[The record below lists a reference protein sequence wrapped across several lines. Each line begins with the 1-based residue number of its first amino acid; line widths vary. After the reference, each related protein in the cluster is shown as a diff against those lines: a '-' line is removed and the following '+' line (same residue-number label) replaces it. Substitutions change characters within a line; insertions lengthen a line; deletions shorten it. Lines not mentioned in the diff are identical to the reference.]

1 MHQSVTARSNRVR
14 RALSYRHARQH
25 VPPGHVVWVY
35 AITGSLAP
43 DQLDGL
49 TGVAGERVRAVSE
62 AGLTAVVG
70 SVDAQTFGDHARAG
84 LMSDLASI
92 ERLARAHHQVIA
104 CVAADG
110 PVLPLRLGTIYPDDH
125 TVRTLLARSSAQFAM
140 ILDSFRGTEEWGV
153 KVYAGKEAAASPQAG
168 QASSQA
174 GQASPQ
180 ASQASPQAGQ
190 VSAQAG
196 QVSPRAGQVAPR
208 AADEGMADETAG
220 SLDALSSPGDQVT
233 SDGEPEA
240 PDAGLIEPMPAAED
254 AEAFAEMVDR
264 ALAGIAIASR
274 HYAPQDPR
282 IDSTGKSL
290 VLNAAYLVLSDRA
303 GEFTAVARALTR
315 AQRGM
320 GAGLTG
326 PWPPYSFADVGPV

>member
-14 RALSYRHARQH
+14 RALSHRHARQH

-35 AITGSLAP
+35 AITGNLAP

-49 TGVAGERVRAVSE
+49 TGVAGERVRSVTE

-70 SVDAQTFGDHARAG
+70 SVEARTFGDQARAD

-153 KVYAGKEAAASPQAG
+153 KVYAGEEDAAAAR
-168 QASSQA
+168 A
-174 GQASPQ
+174 GQASPR
-180 ASQASPQAGQ
+180 AGQASPWAGQ
-190 VSAQAG
+190 
-196 QVSPRAGQVAPR
+196 
-208 AADEGMADETAG
+208 AASCAAEKGTADQTAG
-220 SLDALSSPGDQVT
+220 SPDLLSSPGDRVT

-240 PDAGLIEPMPAAED
+240 PDASLVGPMPAAED

-264 ALAGIAIASR
+264 ALAGLAIASR

-282 IDSTGKSL
+282 IDSGGKSL

>member
-1 MHQSVTARSNRVR
+1 MHQAVTARSNRVR
-14 RALSYRHARQH
+14 RALSHRYARQY

-35 AITGSLAP
+35 AITDNLAP
-43 DQLDGL
+43 DQLAGL
-49 TGVAGERVRAVSE
+49 TGVGGEQIRAVTE

-70 SVDAQTFGDHARAG
+70 SVEARTFGEQARAD
-84 LMSDLASI
+84 LMSDLPSI

-125 TVRTLLARSSAQFAM
+125 TVRTLLGRSSAEFLV

-153 KVYAGKEAAASPQAG
+153 KVYAGEEDAAP
-168 QASSQA
+168 
-174 GQASPQ
+174 PH
-180 ASQASPQAGQ
+180 
-190 VSAQAG
+190 
-196 QVSPRAGQVAPR
+196 
-208 AADEGMADETAG
+208 AAEEGMADDAVG
-220 SLDALSSPGDQVT
+220 RPDALSSPGDPAPGD
-233 SDGEPEA
+233 SEPDGDLVQPL
-240 PDAGLIEPMPAAED
+240 PGSGDP
-254 AEAFAEMVDR
+254 EAFAEIVDR

-282 IDSTGKSL
+282 IDSGEKSL

-303 GEFTAVARALTR
+303 SEFTAVARALTR
-315 AQRGM
+315 PHQGM

>member
-14 RALSYRHARQH
+14 RALSHRYARLH

-35 AITGSLAP
+35 AITDSLAP
-43 DQLDGL
+43 DQLAGL
-49 TGVAGERVRAVSE
+49 TGVGGESVRVVTE

-70 SVDAQTFGDHARAG
+70 SVEQRTFGERARAG
-84 LMSDLASI
+84 LMSDLPSI
-92 ERLARAHHQVIA
+92 ERLARAHHRVIA

-110 PVLPLRLGTIYPDDH
+110 PVLPLRLGSIYPDDH
-125 TVRTLLARSSAQFAM
+125 TVRTLLGRSSAEFAM

-153 KVYAGKEAAASPQAG
+153 KVYAGEG
-168 QASSQA
+168 D
-174 GQASPQ
+174 
-180 ASQASPQAGQ
+180 
-190 VSAQAG
+190 
-196 QVSPRAGQVAPR
+196 
-208 AADEGMADETAG
+208 AADPHAAGEGTADEVG
-220 SLDALSSPGDQVT
+220 SPDALSRLGDPAPGD
-233 SDGEPEA
+233 SEPDGDLVKPVSA
-240 PDAGLIEPMPAAED
+240 SED
-254 AEAFAEMVDR
+254 PEAFAEMVDR

-282 IDSTGKSL
+282 IDSSGKSL

-303 GEFTAVARALTR
+303 SEFTAVARALTR
-315 AQRGM
+315 AHRGV

>member
-14 RALSYRHARQH
+14 RALSHRYARQH

-35 AITGSLAP
+35 AITDSLAP
-43 DQLDGL
+43 GQLAGL
-49 TGVAGERVRAVSE
+49 TGVGGEPVRAVTE

-70 SVDAQTFGDHARAG
+70 SVAARTFGERARAD
-84 LMSDLASI
+84 LMSDLPSI

-125 TVRTLLARSSAQFAM
+125 TVRTLLGQSSAEFAM

-153 KVYAGKEAAASPQAG
+153 KVYAGEEDAAD
-168 QASSQA
+168 
-174 GQASPQ
+174 
-180 ASQASPQAGQ
+180 
-190 VSAQAG
+190 
-196 QVSPRAGQVAPR
+196 PR
-208 AADEGMADETAG
+208 AAGEGTAG
-220 SLDALSSPGDQVT
+220 EAAGPDALPGPGDPAPGH
-233 SDGEPEA
+233 SEPDG
-240 PDAGLIEPMPAAED
+240 DLVRPMPASED
-254 AEAFAEMVDR
+254 PGAFAEMVDR

-282 IDSTGKSL
+282 IDGSEKSL

-315 AQRGM
+315 AHQGM

>member
-14 RALSYRHARQH
+14 RALSQRHARLH

-43 DQLDGL
+43 DQLAGL
-49 TGVAGERVRAVSE
+49 AGVGGEPIRAVTGV
-62 AGLTAVVG
+62 GLTAVVG
-70 SVDAQTFGDHARAG
+70 SVEARTFGDQARAD
-84 LMSDLASI
+84 LMSDLSSI

-125 TVRTLLARSSAQFAM
+125 TVRTLLGRSSAEFSV

-153 KVYAGKEAAASPQAG
+153 KVYAGEEDAASPY
-168 QASSQA
+168 
-174 GQASPQ
+174 
-180 ASQASPQAGQ
+180 
-190 VSAQAG
+190 
-196 QVSPRAGQVAPR
+196 
-208 AADEGMADETAG
+208 AAEEGMADEAVG
-220 SLDALSSPGDQVT
+220 RPDAPSSPGDPAPG
-233 SDGEPEA
+233 DGEP
-240 PDAGLIEPMPAAED
+240 DGDLVKPMPASGHP
-254 AEAFAEMVDR
+254 EAFAEIVDR

-282 IDSTGKSL
+282 IDSSEKSL

-303 GEFTAVARALTR
+303 SEFTAVARALTR
-315 AQRGM
+315 AHRGM

-326 PWPPYSFADVGPV
+326 PWPPYSFADVGPI